1 MERDPRMAPDPRAF
15 HAEIVTSTTVLDK
28 IAALRVTAWRT
39 NSGELPSFIERQ
51 DIHND
56 EHEKHA
62 IHFVVIWDEHPVAAA
77 KMCIHA
83 KAQECPDP
91 ESLLGYEEHLATPI
105 ATFSRLVVHPEF
117 RGLGLPSLLLQ
128 GRIAIAKERKCGSI
142 VCVLEQQSRMREMEG
157 LGFKRLGPTKIRYLS
172 YVESVVYMLRM

>member
-1 MERDPRMAPDPRAF
+1 MVPEPHTF
-15 HAEIVTSTTVLDK
+15 NAEIVTSKTVLDK
-28 IAALRVTAWRT
+28 IAALRITAWRA
-39 NSGELPSFIERQ
+39 NGGELPSFIERQ

-62 IHFVVIWDEHPVAAA
+62 IHFAVMRDGRPVAAA

-91 ESLLGYEEHLATPI
+91 ESLQGYEENLTTPI

-128 GRIAIAKERKCGSI
+128 RRIEIVRERKCGSI
-142 VCVLEQQSRMREMEG
+142 VCVLEQESRMREMER
-157 LGFKRLGPTKIRYLS
+157 LGFKRVGPTRIRYLS

>member
-1 MERDPRMAPDPRAF
+1 MVPEHHKF
-15 HAEIVTSTTVLDK
+15 HAEIVTSTIVLDK
-28 IAALRVTAWRT
+28 IAALRVTAWRA
-39 NSGELPSFIERQ
+39 NGGELPSFIERQ

-62 IHFVVIWDEHPVAAA
+62 VHFAVMRDERPVAAA

-91 ESLLGYEEHLATPI
+91 ESLQGYEENLTTPI
-105 ATFSRLVVHPEF
+105 ATFSRLVVHPDF
-117 RGLGLPSLLLQ
+117 RGLGLPALLLQ
-128 GRIAIAKERKCGSI
+128 GRIAIARERKCGSI
-142 VCVLEQQSRMREMEG
+142 VCVLEQQSRMKEMEG